1 MSTHTA
7 AVPLPLSART
17 DRRSWLAV
25 VSVALGSFVLVLSE
39 FLPIGLLPA
48 IADDLGVSIGTAG
61 LVVVATGLAAAV
73 SAPVVTILTSGLDR
87 RIVLIALSAL
97 LVLAD
102 VAGALAPNFTVLLAA
117 RLLLGVALGGFWAI
131 GAAVASR
138 LVQPGSVIRAT
149 SFITA
154 GISVATV
161 VSLPLGALVSSLA
174 SWRVAFV
181 IGAVLAL
188 VALVG
193 QLALLPRIPSVQRV
207 GPSTLVALLRVPRA
221 RIGLIGAAFVFVAQ
235 FAAYTFVSP
244 YLEELVRL
252 DPASITLAL
261 LVFGVAGVAGN
272 FIAGFALD
280 RSITATVVGAMA
292 IAAVAI
298 LLLPVV
304 AGTAVGALVLLA
316 LWGLVW
322 GGLPL
327 ALQTWVINAAPA
339 AAEGGLAL
347 FVTTIQISIAAGS
360 TLGAVAV
367 STGGLA
373 FDFWLAGGIA
383 AVGAVTVL
391 ALGVRGVQGIRG
403 VRGASA
409 EPITVKAN
417 PCEALP
423 GSSAMQPC

>member
-1 MSTHTA
+1 MSTHTGS
-7 AVPLPLSART
+7 VRLPVSAPART
-17 DRRSWLAV
+17 GRRAWLAV
-25 VSVALGSFVLVLSE
+25 LSVALGSFVLVLSE

-48 IADDLGVSIGTAG
+48 IAADLDVSIGTAG

-73 SAPVVTILTSGLDR
+73 SAPVVTIVTSSLDR
-87 RIVLIALSAL
+87 RVVLIALSAA
-97 LVLAD
+97 LVVAD

-161 VSLPLGALVSSLA
+161 VSLPLGALISSLA
-174 SWRVAFV
+174 SWRLAFL
-181 IGAVLAL
+181 IGAGLAL
-188 VALVG
+188 VALLG
-193 QLALLPRIPSVQRV
+193 QLLLLPGIPSIQRV
-207 GPSTLVALLRVPRA
+207 RTSTLVALLKVPRA
-221 RIGLIGAAFVFVAQ
+221 RIGLIGAAFVFFAQ

-298 LLLPVV
+298 LLLPIV
-304 AGTAVGALVLLA
+304 AGSAVGAFVLLA
-316 LWGLVW
+316 LWGMVW

-327 ALQTWVINAAPA
+327 AMQTWVISAAPA

-360 TLGAVAV
+360 TAGAVAV
-367 STGGLA
+367 STGGIA
-373 FDFWLAGGIA
+373 VDFWLAGGIA

-391 ALGVRGVQGIRG
+391 VLGVRR
-403 VRGASA
+403 ASA
-409 EPITVKAN
+409 ASASDAGEPITVKPN

-423 GSSAMQPC
+423 GSSTLQPC

>member
-7 AVPLPLSART
+7 AVPLPAIVRT

-25 VSVALGSFVLVLSE
+25 LSVALGSFVLVLSE

-48 IADDLGVSIGTAG
+48 ISADLGVSISTAG

-73 SAPVVTILTSGLDR
+73 SAPVVTILTSSFDR
-87 RIVLIALSAL
+87 RVVLIALSAI

-161 VSLPLGALVSSLA
+161 VSLPLGALISSLA
-174 SWRVAFV
+174 SWRLAFL
-181 IGAVLAL
+181 IGTGLAL
-188 VALVG
+188 VALIG
-193 QLALLPRIPSVQRV
+193 QLVLLPKIPSAERV
-207 GPSTLVALLRVPRA
+207 RTSTLVALLKVPRA
-221 RIGLIGAAFVFVAQ
+221 RIGLIGAAFVFFAQ

-252 DPASITLAL
+252 DPAAITLAL

-272 FIAGFALD
+272 FVAGLALE

-298 LLLPVV
+298 LLLPLV
-304 AGTAVGALVLLA
+304 AGTAVGAFVLLA
-316 LWGLVW
+316 LWGMVW

-327 ALQTWVINAAPA
+327 AMQTWVIAAAPA

-347 FVTTIQISIAAGS
+347 FVTTIQISIAGGS
-360 TLGAVAV
+360 TVGAVAV
-367 STGGLA
+367 STGGIA

-383 AVGAVTVL
+383 AVGALTVL
-391 ALGVRGVQGIRG
+391 ALAVRRTSP
-403 VRGASA
+403 AA
-409 EPITVKAN
+409 EPVALKPD
-417 PCEALP
+417 PCEAP
-423 GSSAMQPC
+423 SGSAALQPC